1 MLIKHQKVDNNLI
14 KNIIRDHNNKN
25 YKIDSNMN
33 NHTYQ
38 YDKYKTNL
46 FKQNNNGNKA
56 NVNFNKSN
64 TIEGNKF
71 TNNLNQNS
79 TDNSGNK
86 YIHLN
91 MRNNMKEKKINEN
104 KNYIINNNR
113 SEENQS
119 FNTKY
124 DYILQKSKNSNGPVE
139 IPPDL
144 DIQRNL
150 NQKEWTI
157 EKNKINENVK
167 RSDII
172 KKVKIFNNKKNNLEC
187 SNLLKKMK
195 ENEKQLIIFPYV
207 KEKQKINKTIHAIGH
222 SNGVT
227 YLKTSLL
234 SGGNENYIYNNFM
247 NKIRNDEKKSK
258 KLIKK
263 KMRLNLLQNQ
273 YNNKTELNMNVNN
286 K

>member
-1 MLIKHQKVDNNLI
+1 MLIKLEKVDNNLI
-14 KNIIRDHNNKN
+14 KNIIRDNNNKN
-25 YKIDSNMN
+25 YKINSNMN

-71 TNNLNQNS
+71 TNNINQNS
-79 TDNSGNK
+79 SDNSGNK
-86 YIHLN
+86 YMHLN

-124 DYILQKSKNSNGPVE
+124 DYILQKSKNSKGPVE

-195 ENEKQLIIFPYV
+195 ENEKHLIIFPYV
-207 KEKQKINKTIHAIGH
+207 KEKQKINKTIHTIGH

-247 NKIRNDEKKSK
+247 NKIRSDEKKSK